1 MLASAIL
8 LAGTNA
14 AAYQLSGVAPSSAVR
29 ACRCGSPVA
38 VAAAPF
44 SLGAYMEEKRLLTES
59 VLDASLSSTC
69 PETDLIVESMRY
81 SLMAGGKRVRPMLCY
96 AATEMFGGSL
106 EASSPTAV
114 ALEMIHT
121 MSLIHDDLPAMDNDD
136 FRRGKPT
143 NHVLYGDDVAI
154 LAGDAMLSTAFEYV
168 AKNTKGVPA
177 ERVVTVL
184 AMLGQ
189 CVGPVGLAGGQ
200 VLDLKSEGKSDVGL
214 DTLAWIHTHKTAA
227 LLKAA
232 VATGAVLAGA
242 TDAEVA
248 KCEEYALKIGLA
260 FQVADDILDVTAS
273 TEELGKTAG
282 KDLDADKTTY
292 PKLMGLDKSKEY
304 AAAAAQFAAQF
315 FDESAILSAHH
326 PPGRYAKQLVT
337 EAKECLADFGDRAA
351 PLNGL
356 ADYIIQRKN

>member
-1 MLASAIL
+1 MEE
-8 LAGTNA
+8 A
-14 AAYQLSGVAPSSAVR
+14 AADESCSTRPELGV
-29 ACRCGSPVA
+29 
-38 VAAAPF
+38 
-44 SLGAYMEEKRLLTES
+44 
-59 VLDASLSSTC
+59 

-106 EASSPTAV
+106 ELV
-114 ALEMIHT
+114 ADGVARDDP
-121 MSLIHDDLPAMDNDD
+121 HDVADPRRPAGDGQRRLPP
-136 FRRGKPT
+136 RKPT

-232 VATGAVLAGA
+232 VATAPSSPAPP
-242 TDAEVA
+242 TPRWPS
-248 KCEEYALKIGLA
+248 
-260 FQVADDILDVTAS
+260 AS
-273 TEELGKTAG
+273 TPSRSASPSRSP
-282 KDLDADKTTY
+282 TT
-292 PKLMGLDKSKEY
+292 S
-304 AAAAAQFAAQF
+304 
-315 FDESAILSAHH
+315 S
-326 PPGRYAKQLVT
+326 T
-337 EAKECLADFGDRAA
+337 
-351 PLNGL
+351 
-356 ADYIIQRKN
+356 